1 MITFDQDTQCF
12 HLSNAQISY
21 VVGIA
26 HGRYLVHHYWGKKI
40 RQFSQV
46 NGYPRVDRS
55 SFSPTPADW
64 PDRNFSLD
72 TVLQEYPGHGAGD
85 YREPAFEM
93 RYADGS
99 RVTNLHYT
107 GHEIFSGKPSLD
119 GLPACWVA
127 DDSEAQSLG
136 IYLSDPVTQ
145 LEVILLYTIY
155 ADRAVITR
163 SATLVNHQQS
173 SVHVERAL
181 SMAVDFCDSRF
192 EMIQLPG
199 AWARERTLV
208 RTPLHSGIQMVDS
221 KRGASSVQQQP
232 FVALA
237 RPETTEHS
245 GDVYGFHLVYSGNF
259 TARVEVDPFSQTR
272 VLMGINPHD
281 FSWLLEP
288 GQTFQTPETVMIYS
302 PAGLNGLSQTLH
314 SLYRERLARGPHA
327 GQLRP
332 ILANNWESTYFDFD
346 EQKLLAFADNAH
358 QLGVELLMLDDGWF
372 GQREDDTSSLGDWEV
387 NRAKFPHGMENLI
400 GSVQQKGMKFG
411 LWFEP
416 EMISP
421 NSQLYRQHPDWAIHV
436 PGQPTSE
443 GRNQYVLDLSRQE
456 VRDEITQRLT
466 DILTQLPIDY
476 IKWDMNR
483 NLTEVGSAT
492 APAAQQSET
501 AHRYM
506 LGLYQMLE
514 TLTSRFPHI
523 LLENCSGGGGRFD
536 PGMVYYMPQSWVSDN
551 TDAVARLQIQ
561 YGTSLLYPPVM
572 MCAHV
577 SESPN
582 HQVGRQT
589 SMAMRGDVAMSGNY
603 GLMLDLLHP
612 EPQRDAAVKQ
622 QIAFYKQ
629 HRALLQQGTFHRLIS
644 PFDGSNHAAWMFT
657 RADQQEAMV
666 FVFQTLALASAPFL
680 KVKLCGLLADKTYR
694 FSDSGLCVGGD
705 ELMTAGVFVDPPLRH
720 DFESRVWHLTLLP

>member
-1 MITFDQDTQCF
+1 MIIFDKNNQCF
-12 HLSNAQISY
+12 HLSNAQVSY
-21 VVGIA
+21 VFGIA
-26 HGRYLVHHYWGKKI
+26 HNRYLVHHYWGKKI
-40 RQFSQV
+40 RHFSQHQ
-46 NGYPRVDRS
+46 GYPRVDRS
-55 SFSPTPADW
+55 SFSPTPANW

-85 YREPAFEM
+85 YREPAFDV

-99 RVTNLHYT
+99 RVTNLHYIR
-107 GHEIFSGKPSLD
+107 HEIFSGKPPLE
-119 GLPACWVA
+119 GLPACWVE
-127 DDSEAQSLG
+127 DESEAQSVR
-136 IYLSDPVTQ
+136 IYLADPVTQ
-145 LEVILLYTIY
+145 FEVALLFTIY
-155 ADRAVITR
+155 ADRPVITR
-163 SATLVNHQQS
+163 SATLVNHQENP
-173 SVHVERAL
+173 VRLERAL
-181 SMAVDFCDSRF
+181 SAAVDFGDSDF

-199 AWARERTLV
+199 AWARERSLV
-208 RTPLHSGIQMVDS
+208 RAPLHSGIQMVDS

-232 FVALA
+232 FIALV
-237 RPETTEHS
+237 RPETTEHH

-272 VLMGINPHD
+272 VLMGINPHN
-281 FSWLLEP
+281 FGWVLEKEES
-288 GQTFQTPETVMIYS
+288 FQTPETVMVYS
-302 PAGLNGLSQTLH
+302 DSGLNGLSH
-314 SLYRERLARGPHA
+314 AMHYLYRERLARGEYA
-327 GQLRP
+327 QQLRP

-346 EQKLLAFADNAH
+346 EQKLLAFAENAR

-372 GQREDDTSSLGDWEV
+372 GKRNDDTTSLGDWSLNQE
-387 NRAKFPHGMENLI
+387 KFPHGMENLI
-400 GSVQQKGMKFG
+400 NSVHQKGMKFG

-421 NSQLYRQHPDWAIHV
+421 DSDLFRQHPDWAIQV
-436 PGQPTSE
+436 KGQPISE
-443 GRNQYVLDLSRQE
+443 GRNQYVLDLSRAE
-456 VRDEITQRLT
+456 VRDEIIARLT
-466 DILTQLPIDY
+466 AILHQLPIDY

-483 NLTEVGSAT
+483 NMTEVGSVT
-492 APAAQQSET
+492 ALPERQSET

-506 LGLYQMLE
+506 LGLYHMLD

-523 LLENCSGGGGRFD
+523 LFENCSGGGGRFD
-536 PGMVYYMPQSWVSDN
+536 PGMIYYMPQSWVSDN
-551 TDAVARLQIQ
+551 TDAIARLQIQ

-589 SMAMRGDVAMSGNY
+589 NIKIRGDVAMSGNY

-644 PFDGSNHAAWMFT
+644 PFGDSHHAAWMFT
-657 RADQQEAMV
+657 RADQCEAMV
-666 FVFQTLALASAPFL
+666 FVFQTLAEASAPFL
-680 KVKLCGLLADKTYR
+680 NVKLCGLLADKTYQ
-694 FSDSGLCVGGD
+694 FSDSDLCLGGD
-705 ELMTAGVFVDPPLRH
+705 ELMQAGLFVNPPFSG
-720 DFESRVWHLTLLP
+720 DFESRVWHLTALE